1 MLDWKKR
8 PQPIIALSPMADMTD
23 SAFCRTVRAVSATQ
37 SKLSTHTSE
46 STDHGAPLRATPT
59 SSLGPDFDVL
69 SLRALGAPAL
79 RPHDLESAQNALVV
93 FREMVSAEAVV
104 RGNDKTLG
112 MTEMH
117 EEERP
122 LVQQIFGSDPATMAE
137 ATRIIA
143 EKHHPEGFDVN
154 MGCPVYKIV
163 HNFNG
168 AALMKEP
175 ALATK
180 IVQAMKAVITVPLS
194 IKIRLG
200 WENPKDC
207 IEFAKVLEAAGA
219 DLLTVHGRTKCQ
231 GYSGVADWDTIR
243 LVKEAVSIPVLCN
256 GDVHRAELAPKAL
269 DVSKTDGLLIA
280 RGALGNPWIFAQ
292 INDVLAGRT
301 AREITLEERIR
312 VIRMHAAYHIAQY
325 GEHGVITF
333 RKHLTWYFKGLPGA
347 KKFREHMHT
356 ITTAAD
362 LDRVLDDISQG
373 L

>member
-1 MLDWKKR
+1 MLDWKNR
-8 PQPIIALSPMADMTD
+8 PRPIIALSPMADMTD
-23 SAFCRTVRAVSATQ
+23 SAFCRTVREVTPNN
-37 SKLSTHTSE
+37 E
-46 STDHGAPLRATPT
+46 S
-59 SSLGPDFDVL
+59 
-69 SLRALGAPAL
+69 
-79 RPHDLESAQNALVV
+79 LVV

-112 MTEMH
+112 MTEVH
-117 EEERP
+117 PAERP

-137 ATRIIA
+137 AARIIA
-143 EKHHPEGFDVN
+143 EQHHPEGFDVN

-180 IVQAMKAVITVPLS
+180 IVQAMKAVIDVPLS

-200 WENPKDC
+200 WEQPTDC
-207 IEFAKVLEAAGA
+207 IEFARVLEAAGA
-219 DLLTVHGRTKCQ
+219 DLITVHGRTKCQ
-231 GYSGVADWDTIR
+231 GYSGVADWDMIR
-243 LVKEAVSIPVLCN
+243 RVKESVSIPVLCN

-269 DVSKTDGLLIA
+269 DVSKADGILIA

-292 INDVLAGRT
+292 IDDVLAERNP
-301 AREITLEERIR
+301 REISLEERIR
-312 VIRMHAAYHIAQY
+312 VIRMHAAHHVAQY
-325 GEHGVITF
+325 GERGVVTF

-347 KKFREHMHT
+347 KKFREHMHA
-356 ITTAAD
+356 ITTLSD
-362 LDRVLDDISQG
+362 LDRVLNEMSHT